1 MSEEVSFRSHV
12 PFLLYLTGMYFL
24 NFIARIILGPLL
36 PVIEGDLNIGHGEA
50 GALFFY
56 MSLGLL
62 VGFMGSGFVASHL
75 THRWT
80 IILSSVALGGSL
92 LVVSLGH
99 SLWWIRT
106 GLIIVGLSAGLYL
119 PSGIATLTDVV
130 SSKHWG
136 KAIAIHELAP
146 NLSFV
151 AAPLLAEGLM
161 IWVSWR
167 GVMAVLGLAALA
179 AGAAFIRLGKG
190 GVFPGEPPSPKN
202 LRVLLGL
209 PSLWITMGLFC
220 IGIGMSLAV
229 YNMLPLYLVAEQGF
243 ERVLANTLIGLAR
256 VAGLGVVILAGW
268 LTDRFGPK
276 RTLAGVFLATGMATI
291 FLGMARNMWI
301 IPAMF
306 LQPVSACCFF
316 PAGFAALSKI
326 GPPRLRNLAVS
337 LINPVGFLIGGGA
350 MPAGVGILGDHGLFS
365 LGFVLVG
372 LLVIGSILLL
382 RYLKFH
388 PDAVERK

>member
-1 MSEEVSFRSHV
+1 M
-12 PFLLYLTGMYFL
+12 PLLLYLTGMYFL

-62 VGFMGSGFVASHL
+62 VGFMGSGLVASRL

-80 IILSSVALGGSL
+80 IILSSLALGGSL
-92 LVVSLGH
+92 LVVSFGH

-119 PSGIATLTDVV
+119 PSGIATLTDVI

-136 KAIAIHELAP
+136 KAMAIHELAP

-151 AAPLLAEGLM
+151 TAPLLSEAIM
-161 IWVSWR
+161 IWFSWR
-167 GVMAVLGLAALA
+167 GVLAVLGLAAGA
-179 AGAAFIRLGKG
+179 AGAAFIRFGKG

-209 PSLWITMGLFC
+209 PSLWITMGLFS

-243 ERVLANTLIGLAR
+243 DRVLANTLVGLTR

-276 RTLAGVFLATGMATI
+276 RTLGGVFLATGVATI
-291 FLGMARNMWI
+291 LLGMAREMWI

-306 LQPVSACCFF
+306 LQPVLACCFF
-316 PAGFAALSKI
+316 PAGLTALSKI

-337 LINPVGFLIGGGA
+337 LINPMGFLIGGGA

-372 LLVIGSILLL
+372 LLVIGSIPLL

-388 PDAVERK
+388 PDAV